1 MALIHNETFDIIA
14 GTNIEDGEGSENE
27 YFEVDDLIAMPIALL
42 NKKGYLTIACCSGHP
57 FDDISEIICNDDI
70 KMDVRKCLPCIIKE
84 GPKNGG
90 YQFVQR
96 FDDNSFYILFDDN
109 YFENCNITGN
119 FYFDDFNC
127 IRHEYNTKNYSFDK
141 IYEIVDNMKSLY
153 QWVEKLP
160 NLSHL

>member
-14 GTNIEDGEGSENE
+14 GTNIEDGEGAENE

-42 NKKGYLTIACCSGHP
+42 NKKGYRTIACCSGHP
-57 FDDISEIICNDDI
+57 FDNISEIICNNADDC
-70 KMDVRKCLPCIIKE
+70 KNLPYLVKE
-84 GPKNGG
+84 GPKTGG

-96 FDDNSFYILFDDN
+96 FDDNSFYIFFDND
-109 YFENCNITGN
+109 YFVNCDLTGN

-160 NLSHL
+160 DLLQP